1 MIVGNGII
9 GNRFRFD
16 FNDDDYLIFA
26 SGVSDSTEENLN
38 EFYREENLLLDMIDK
53 YPNLKLIYFSSMLC
67 DVNDNKYYNH
77 KLNMESL
84 IIKKSK
90 RFLIFRL
97 PQVIGN
103 NGNVKNIFNFFINSI
118 KNDELLKLKINTQRS
133 LIDIDDIF
141 KIVIY
146 CIDKSNQII
155 NISHIEKVYVDY
167 LVKTISESLN
177 KSAKIEYIDGEPL
190 MYFKNSP
197 IVDEY
202 ISYIDKTDYT
212 KKIIEKYI

>member
-1 MIVGNGII
+1 
-9 GNRFRFD
+9 
-16 FNDDDYLIFA
+16 
-26 SGVSDSTEENLN
+26 
-38 EFYREENLLLDMIDK
+38 
-53 YPNLKLIYFSSMLC
+53 MLC

>member
-1 MIVGNGII
+1 MIVGNGVI
-9 GNRFRFD
+9 GNRFRYN

-26 SGVSDSTEENLN
+26 SGVSNSTEENIN
-38 EFYREENLLLDMIDK
+38 QFYREENLLLKMIDD
-53 YPNLKLIYFSSMLC
+53 YPDLKIVYFSSILC

-77 KLNMESL
+77 KLNMENI

-97 PQVIGN
+97 PQIVGN
-103 NGNVKNIFNFFINSI
+103 NGNVKNIFNFFTNSI
-118 KNDELLKLKINTQRS
+118 RNDELLKIKINTQRS

-146 CIDKSNQII
+146 CINKSNQII

-167 LVKTISESLN
+167 LVKIISEILN
-177 KSAKIEYIDGEPL
+177 KSPKIEYIDGEPSID
-190 MYFKNSP
+190 FKNSP

-202 ISYIDKTDYT
+202 ISSIDRIDYT
-212 KKIIEKYI
+212 KKIIKKYI

>member
-103 NGNVKNIFNFFINSI
+103 NGNVKNIFNFLLNSI
-118 KNDELLKLKINTQRS
+118 RNDELLKLKINTQRS

-146 CIDKSNQII
+146 CIGKSNQII

-167 LVKTISESLN
+167 LVKVISEFLN
-177 KSAKIEYIDGEPL
+177 KSPKIEYIDGEPL